1 MVCLLQRAWRMA
13 VSGSS
18 FEIRAKPPIDE
29 EKIEQWD
36 TATEAFVERIKTI
49 VGELHAS
56 EIETMTKAI
65 DKVLDTSDISEA
77 ESTLALKLTGQHY
90 SKKEATILEI
100 TSLIQYFNKR
110 KELLQ
115 NSLTANEVASLLG
128 TTVQNAQERI
138 NNKSL
143 LAVKDNGVWKFPL
156 WQFDPSGADGV
167 MEGLPE
173 VLNALEGSAFTK
185 LNWLMSPNLYL
196 NSLTPVEAL
205 KQGLMAKVVKEA
217 IALEAW

>member
-1 MVCLLQRAWRMA
+1 MTVRE
-13 VSGSS
+13 SS
-18 FEIRAKPPIDE
+18 FQIIAEPPIDE

-65 DKVLDTSDISEA
+65 DTVLDTSDISEA
-77 ESTLALKLTGQHY
+77 ESRLALKLTGQTY
-90 SKKEATILEI
+90 SKQEAARLEI
-100 TSLIQYFNKR
+100 TSLIRYFDRR

-115 NSLTANEVASLLG
+115 SSLTANEVASLLG
-128 TTVQNAQERI
+128 TTTENVLERI
-138 NNKSL
+138 HNNSL
-143 LAVKDNGVWKFPL
+143 LAVKDNGIWKFPL

-173 VLNALEGSAFTK
+173 VLMALVGSAFTK
-185 LNWLMSPNLYL
+185 LNWLNAPNPYL
-196 NSLTPVEAL
+196 NKLTPVEAL
-205 KQGLMAKVVKEA
+205 QRGQKAKVLAEA
-217 IALEAW
+217 KVLGAW

>member
-1 MVCLLQRAWRMA
+1 MA
-13 VSGSS
+13 VRGSE
-18 FEIRAKPPIDE
+18 FQLIAEPPIDE

-36 TATEAFVERIKTI
+36 TATEALVGRIKNI
-49 VGELHAS
+49 VGKLHAV
-56 EIETMTKAI
+56 EIETMNKAI
-65 DKVLDTSDISEA
+65 DTVLDTSDVSEA
-77 ESTLALKLTGQHY
+77 ESTLALKLTGQQY

-100 TSLIQYFNKR
+100 TSLIRYLNKR

-128 TTVQNAQERI
+128 TTAQTAQERI

-167 MEGLPE
+167 REGLPE
-173 VLNALEGSAFTK
+173 VLKALEGSAFTK
-185 LNWLMSPNLYL
+185 LNWLNAPNPYL
-196 NSLTPVEAL
+196 NRLTPVEAL
-205 KQGLMAKVVKEA
+205 QRGQKEKVLKEA
-217 IALEAW
+217 IALGAW

>member
-1 MVCLLQRAWRMA
+1 MTVRE
-13 VSGSS
+13 SS
-18 FEIRAKPPIDE
+18 FQIIAEPPIDE

-65 DKVLDTSDISEA
+65 DTVLDTSDISEA
-77 ESTLALKLTGQHY
+77 ESTLALKLTGQTY
-90 SKKEATILEI
+90 SKQEAARLEI
-100 TSLIQYFNKR
+100 TSLIRYFDRR

-115 NSLTANEVASLLG
+115 SSLTANEVASLLG
-128 TTVQNAQERI
+128 TTTENVLERI
-138 NNKSL
+138 HNNSL

-167 MEGLPE
+167 MESLPE

-185 LNWLMSPNLYL
+185 LNWLNAPNPYL
-196 NSLTPVEAL
+196 NKLTPVEAL
-205 KQGLMAKVVKEA
+205 QRGQKAKVLAEA
-217 IALEAW
+217 KVLGAW